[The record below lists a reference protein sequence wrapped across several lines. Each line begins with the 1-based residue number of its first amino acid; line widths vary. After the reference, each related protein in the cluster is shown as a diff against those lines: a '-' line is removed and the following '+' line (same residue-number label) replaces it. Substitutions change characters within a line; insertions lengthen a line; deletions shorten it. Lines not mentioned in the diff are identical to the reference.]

1 MKKPNN
7 PLFSSGPTTKR
18 PGWELGNLST
28 KSIGRSHR
36 SALGLSRITYM
47 ITLTRKILEIPDDYL
62 VALVPGSC
70 TGAIELLMWN
80 ILGPR
85 PVDVFSWDLFGKL
98 WLKDALEELRLKD
111 LNVHTAPDGAIPDL
125 SLADP
130 ARDCLFTY
138 NATTTGVRVP
148 NLDWISSHREGLTL
162 CDATSALFAIKMDWS
177 KVDGTAFSWQKC
189 LGGEAAHGIVVLSPR
204 AVSRIES
211 YTPSWP
217 MPRLFRIKKD
227 GKINRDI
234 FEGKTINTPSLL
246 CIEDVIDALE
256 WCENLGGLQALIN
269 RSSANLAL
277 IEEWVSKTPW
287 IDFVAEASVRSST
300 SICLKLVDLDPALHW
315 PVIRSMTKLLESE
328 GVAYDISGHALSSP
342 CLRIWGGPTVEA
354 DDIKVLLPWIDFAYN
369 QEIINLKS
377 TG

>member
-18 PGWELGNLST
+18 PGWKLGNLDIQ
-28 KSIGRSHR
+28 SIGRSHR
-36 SALGLSRITYM
+36 SALGLGRINHM
-47 ITLTRKILEIPDDYL
+47 ISLTRTILEIPEDYM

-80 ILGPR
+80 LLGPR
-85 PVDVFSWDLFGKL
+85 PVDIFSWDLFGKL

-111 LNVHTAPDGAIPDL
+111 LHIETASDGAIPDL
-125 SLADP
+125 TRTNPSH
-130 ARDCLFTY
+130 DCLFTY

-148 NLDWISSHREGLTL
+148 NLDWIPSDREGLTL
-162 CDATSALFAIKMDWS
+162 CDATSALFAMKVDWS
-177 KVDGTAFSWQKC
+177 KLDATAFSWQKC

-217 MPRLFRIKKD
+217 LPRLFRIKKD
-227 GKINRDI
+227 GKINGDI

-256 WCENLGGLQALIN
+256 WCQSVGGLSALIK
-269 RSSANLAL
+269 RSDDNLNV

-287 IDFVAEASVRSST
+287 IDFVAEKSVRSST
-300 SICLKLVDLDPALHW
+300 SICLKLVDLDLALQW
-315 PVIRSMTKLLESE
+315 PVIRSIAKFLESE

-342 CLRIWGGPTVEA
+342 CLRIWGGPTVET
-354 DDIKVLLPWIDFAYN
+354 DDIKSLLPWIEVAYT
-369 QEIINLKS
+369 QEMMNAKS